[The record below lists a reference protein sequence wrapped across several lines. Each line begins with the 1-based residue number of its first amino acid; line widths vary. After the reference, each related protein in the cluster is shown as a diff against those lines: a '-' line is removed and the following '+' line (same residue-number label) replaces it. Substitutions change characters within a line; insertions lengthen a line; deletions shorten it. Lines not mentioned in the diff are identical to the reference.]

1 MLILGEAI
9 AVVPELSLAEE
20 LRACPAYGG
29 IVQVPVELANRV
41 YQALADA
48 AEFVVVKR
56 MEM

>member
-1 MLILGEAI
+1 MLH
-9 AVVPELSLAEE
+9 EE
-20 LRACPAYGG
+20 LRACPVYRG

-48 AEFVVVKR
+48 AEFVVIPR